1 VKNKSLGATEYEA
14 EKIVSGSSSMH
25 RHPAGENTTY
35 RDQEKSAV
43 KIWTARTRPTGRD
56 RRRNET
62 RNLTEASDSRGKLP
76 TETKRERRLE
86 ADGTNIQNE
95 NLGVKNS
102 TKPIQIQI
110 QHKDTKEKR
119 TAQSKYKKSIFH
131 LSRI

>member
-1 VKNKSLGATEYEA
+1 MKHE
-14 EKIVSGSSSMH
+14 
-25 RHPAGENTTY
+25 
-35 RDQEKSAV
+35 
-43 KIWTARTRPTGRD
+43 
-56 RRRNET
+56 
-62 RNLTEASDSRGKLP
+62 NLTEASDSRGKLP

-102 TKPIQIQI
+102 TKPIQIQ
-110 QHKDTKEKR
+110 HKDKKEKR